1 MSQYEYLN
9 YSSDWNNPETVSLH
23 DELPLWSAPFGM
35 MLLDRV
41 KLSPN
46 MTVLDIGFGT
56 GFPLIDLA
64 GRLGNSSTVYGIDLW
79 SAAIEVVRKKI
90 KIFGVKNV
98 KLVEGDASAM
108 DFKDNM
114 FDLIV
119 SNLGINNFE
128 NVEAVFRECFRTA
141 KPGGRI
147 ALTTNPVGHMQEFYD
162 VLAETMTQLKL
173 EHLTDRF
180 ESQRWHRLSPET
192 VCNLLETAGFTLC
205 RIKQDSFSMR
215 FSNGTA
221 FLNHYLIK
229 YAFMDGWKGIFPG
242 ELLKDVFG
250 KLEENLNAA
259 AEKQGEFKVTIPV
272 ACIEGEKQ
280 GPE

>member
-1 MSQYEYLN
+1 MTEYLN
-9 YSSDWNNPETVSLH
+9 YSSDWNDPETVSLH
-23 DELPLWSAPFGM
+23 DDLPLWSAPFGM
-35 MLLDRV
+35 MLLDQV
-41 KLSPN
+41 KLNSN

-90 KIFGVKNV
+90 KIFGIKNV

-108 DFKDNM
+108 DFEDNM

-128 NVEAVFRECFRTA
+128 NVEAVFRECFRAA

-173 EHLTDRF
+173 GHLTDRF
-180 ESQRWHRLSPET
+180 ESQRQHRISSEKICHHLET
-192 VCNLLETAGFTLC
+192 VGFV
-205 RIKQDSFSMR
+205 ISAVKHDSFSMW
-215 FSNGTA
+215 FANGSA

-229 YAFMDGWKGIFPG
+229 YAFMYGWKGIFPG

-259 AEKQGEFKVTIPV
+259 AEKQGEFNVTIPM
-272 ACIEGEKQ
+272 AYIEGEKQ
-280 GPE
+280 GSE

>member
-1 MSQYEYLN
+1 MSEYEYLN
-9 YSSDWNNPETVSLH
+9 YSSDWNDPEIVSLH

-64 GRLGNSSTVYGIDLW
+64 GCLGNSSTVYGIDLW
-79 SAAIEVVRKKI
+79 SAAIEVVRRKI
-90 KIFGVKNV
+90 KVFGIKNV

-128 NVEAVFRECFRTA
+128 NVEAVFRECFRVA

-162 VLAETMTQLKL
+162 VLAETMSQLNL
-173 EHLTDRF
+173 GHLMDRF
-180 ESQRWHRLSPET
+180 ESQRQHRLSWQKVCHHLET
-192 VCNLLETAGFTLC
+192 VGFAISAVK
-205 RIKQDSFSMR
+205 RDSFFLR

-229 YAFMDGWKGIFPG
+229 YAFMDGWKGIFPPD
-242 ELLKDVFG
+242 LVKDVFIR
-250 KLEENLNAA
+250 LEANLNAL
-259 AEKQGEFKVTIPV
+259 AEGENELKVTIPI
-272 ACIEGEKQ
+272 AYIEGEKK
-280 GPE
+280 